1 MSLSYAHAA
10 GGVRRR
16 ARCRSRA
23 LGEPARPMRRNAAR
37 LKYRR
42 RCVATRMNERARA
55 HPAERGECRGRSM
68 TRRARQGDRPRAE
81 RMRAA
86 SRASAAGLPRASPR
100 RHLTRRRAMGADF
113 HPFRLRDRAGRASGT
128 QRAQPHVVN
137 AEAQE
142 RARTGPRAS
151 AVHACIAP
159 AGSEPV
165 GVKRRGSA
173 CPQSGLDMPP
183 RSMGIEW
190 RRMASNGECRW
201 ASPPRGAALSTVT
214 RAFDPDDRPTVAKAR
229 RAALDRG
236 SRGMFFGE
244 GQVPRAGVACADPG
258 GTGAAGGGAAD
269 GARMDSPGARRGDI
283 RVPGARRQ
291 RAAARARAPAHSAA
305 IVRIRPPVAYSC
317 ATRRLLRAPRS
328 PARAIGRSRRARR
341 RSAPRAARRR
351 ARLAAR
357 TRCSMSAA
365 PR

>member
-10 GGVRRR
+10 SGVRRR

-55 HPAERGECRGRSM
+55 HPAERGECRGRST

-86 SRASAAGLPRASPR
+86 SRASAAGLPRASRR

-190 RRMASNGECRW
+190 RRMADADGHR
-201 ASPPRGAALSTVT
+201 PRGAALSTVT

-244 GQVPRAGVACADPG
+244 GKCRAPVWR
-258 GTGAAGGGAAD
+258 
-269 GARMDSPGARRGDI
+269 ARI
-283 RVPGARRQ
+283 Q
-291 RAAARARAPAHSAA
+291 AARARPAGRGGRRANGFAGRAPRRYPCSGGSAAARGRTRSRAGAFGRHRPHSAA
-305 IVRIRPPVAYSC
+305 CRVLVRYAPPS
-317 ATRRLLRAPRS
+317 S
-328 PARAIGRSRRARR
+328 
-341 RSAPRAARRR
+341 RAA
-351 ARLAAR
+351 LAGASHR
-357 TRCSMSAA
+357 PITPSAS
-365 PR
+365 

>member
-1 MSLSYAHAA
+1 MLAS
-10 GGVRRR
+10 RRR
-16 ARCRSRA
+16 AASPSA
-23 LGEPARPMRRNAAR
+23 SSAGE
-37 LKYRR
+37 
-42 RCVATRMNERARA
+42 VRARKA
-55 HPAERGECRGRSM
+55 VSTCRPGR
-68 TRRARQGDRPRAE
+68 
-81 RMRAA
+81 
-86 SRASAAGLPRASPR
+86 
-100 RHLTRRRAMGADF
+100 
-113 HPFRLRDRAGRASGT
+113 
-128 QRAQPHVVN
+128 
-137 AEAQE
+137 
-142 RARTGPRAS
+142 
-151 AVHACIAP
+151 
-159 AGSEPV
+159 
-165 GVKRRGSA
+165 
-173 CPQSGLDMPP
+173 
-183 RSMGIEW
+183 W
-190 RRMASNGECRW
+190 ASNGVEWRMPMGI
-201 ASPPRGAALSTVT
+201 APRGAALSTVT

-283 RVPGARRQ
+283 RVPGARRR

>member
-10 GGVRRR
+10 SGVRRR

-86 SRASAAGLPRASPR
+86 SRASAAGLPRASRR
-100 RHLTRRRAMGADF
+100 RHLTRRRATGADF

-190 RRMASNGECRW
+190 RRMADADGHR
-201 ASPPRGAALSTVT
+201 PPRR
-214 RAFDPDDRPTVAKAR
+214 RAFDRHAGIRSGRSANRRESAPRGPRSRVARHVLRRGASAARPCGVRGSRRHGRGRRGRGGRRANGFAGRAPRRYPCSGGSAAAR
-229 RAALDRG
+229 GRTRSRAGAFGRHRPHSAACRVLVRYAPPSSRAAL
-236 SRGMFFGE
+236 
-244 GQVPRAGVACADPG
+244 AGASHRPI
-258 GTGAAGGGAAD
+258 T
-269 GARMDSPGARRGDI
+269 P
-283 RVPGARRQ
+283 
-291 RAAARARAPAHSAA
+291 SA
-305 IVRIRPPVAYSC
+305 S
-317 ATRRLLRAPRS
+317 
-328 PARAIGRSRRARR
+328 
-341 RSAPRAARRR
+341 
-351 ARLAAR
+351 
-357 TRCSMSAA
+357 
-365 PR
+365 

>member
-10 GGVRRR
+10 SGVRRR

-68 TRRARQGDRPRAE
+68 TRGARQGDRPRAE

-86 SRASAAGLPRASPR
+86 SRASAAGLPLASPR
-100 RHLTRRRAMGADF
+100 RHLTRRRATGADF

-236 SRGMFFGE
+236 ARGMFFGE
-244 GQVPRAGVACADPG
+244 GQVPRARVACADPG
-258 GTGAAGGGAAD
+258 GTGAAGGGR
-269 GARMDSPGARRGDI
+269 GGRRANGFAG
-283 RVPGARRQ
+283 RAPRRYPCSGGS
-291 RAAARARAPAHSAA
+291 AAARGRTRSRAGAFGRHRPHSAA
-305 IVRIRPPVAYSC
+305 CRVLVRYAPPS
-317 ATRRLLRAPRS
+317 S
-328 PARAIGRSRRARR
+328 
-341 RSAPRAARRR
+341 RAA
-351 ARLAAR
+351 LAGASHR
-357 TRCSMSAA
+357 PITPSAS
-365 PR
+365 

>member
-10 GGVRRR
+10 SGVRRR

-68 TRRARQGDRPRAE
+68 TRRARQGDRSRAE

-100 RHLTRRRAMGADF
+100 RHLTRRRATGADF

-190 RRMASNGECRW
+190 RRMADADGHR
-201 ASPPRGAALSTVT
+201 PPRRS
-214 RAFDPDDRPTVAKAR
+214 AFDRHAACSSAR
-229 RAALDRG
+229 GKCRAPAW
-236 SRGMFFGE
+236 
-244 GQVPRAGVACADPG
+244 RA
-258 GTGAAGGGAAD
+258 
-269 GARMDSPGARRGDI
+269 RI
-283 RVPGARRQ
+283 Q
-291 RAAARARAPAHSAA
+291 AARARPAGARRTAREWIRRARAAA
-305 IVRIRPPVAYSC
+305 ISVFRGLGGGARPHALARRRIQPPVAYSC

>member
-10 GGVRRR
+10 SGVRRR

-68 TRRARQGDRPRAE
+68 TRGARQGDRPRAE

-100 RHLTRRRAMGADF
+100 RHLTRRRATGADF

-201 ASPPRGAALSTVT
+201 ASPPAAPRFRPSRGHSIRTIGQPS
-214 RAFDPDDRPTVAKAR
+214 RK
-229 RAALDRG
+229 RAARPSIEGRAACSSARG
-236 SRGMFFGE
+236 KC
-244 GQVPRAGVACADPG
+244 RAPAWR
-258 GTGAAGGGAAD
+258 
-269 GARMDSPGARRGDI
+269 ARI
-283 RVPGARRQ
+283 Q
-291 RAAARARAPAHSAA
+291 AARARPAGARRTAREWIRRARAAA
-305 IVRIRPPVAYSC
+305 ISVFRGLGGGARPHALARRRIRPPVAYSY

>member
-10 GGVRRR
+10 SGVRRR

-68 TRRARQGDRPRAE
+68 TRRARQGDRSRAE

-86 SRASAAGLPRASPR
+86 SRASAAGLPLASPR
-100 RHLTRRRAMGADF
+100 RHLTRRRATGADF

-190 RRMASNGECRW
+190 RRMADADGHR
-201 ASPPRGAALSTVT
+201 PPRR
-214 RAFDPDDRPTVAKAR
+214 RAFDRH
-229 RAALDRG
+229 
-236 SRGMFFGE
+236 
-244 GQVPRAGVACADPG
+244 AG
-258 GTGAAGGGAAD
+258 
-269 GARMDSPGARRGDI
+269 I
-283 RVPGARRQ
+283 R
-291 RAAARARAPAHSAA
+291 S
-305 IVRIRPPVAYSC
+305 
-317 ATRRLLRAPRS
+317 
-328 PARAIGRSRRARR
+328 GRSANRRE
-341 RSAPRAARRR
+341 SAPRGPRSRVARHVLRRGASAARRR
-351 ARLAAR
+351 GVRGSRRHGRGRRGRGGRRANGFAGRAPRRYAGAFGR
-357 TRCSMSAA
+357 HRPHSAA
-365 PR
+365 CRVLLRYAPPSSRAALAGASHRPITPSAS

>member
-10 GGVRRR
+10 SGVRRR
-16 ARCRSRA
+16 ARCRSGA

-100 RHLTRRRAMGADF
+100 RHLTRRRATGADF

-151 AVHACIAP
+151 AVHTCIAP

-165 GVKRRGSA
+165 GVKRREVRARKAVST
-173 CPQSGLDMPP
+173 CRPD
-183 RSMGIEW
+183 RW
-190 RRMASNGECRW
+190 ASNGVEWRMPMGI
-201 ASPPRGAALSTVT
+201 APAAPR
-214 RAFDPDDRPTVAKAR
+214 FRPSRGHSIRTIGQPSRK
-229 RAALDRG
+229 RAARP
-236 SRGMFFGE
+236 SIE
-244 GQVPRAGVACADPG
+244 G
-258 GTGAAGGGAAD
+258 
-269 GARMDSPGARRGDI
+269 
-283 RVPGARRQ
+283 
-291 RAAARARAPAHSAA
+291 RAACSSARAS
-305 IVRIRPPVAYSC
+305 
-317 ATRRLLRAPRS
+317 
-328 PARAIGRSRRARR
+328 
-341 RSAPRAARRR
+341 AARRR
-351 ARLAAR
+351 GVRGSRRHGRGRRGRGGRRANGFAGRAPRRYPCSGGSAAAR
-357 TRCSMSAA
+357 GRTRSRAGAFGRHRPHSAA
-365 PR
+365 CRVLVRYAPPSSRAALAGASHRPITPSAS